1 MKKPARS
8 GQVSVLWGYRPRPA
22 STYDRASWARV
33 ECAMTDRD
41 GMRFRDGV
49 AHHLPRIGGLVVAI
63 VVFGI
68 LFWIGMEAIDRVAR

>member
-1 MKKPARS
+1 
-8 GQVSVLWGYRPRPA
+8 
-22 STYDRASWARV
+22 
-33 ECAMTDRD
+33 MTDRD